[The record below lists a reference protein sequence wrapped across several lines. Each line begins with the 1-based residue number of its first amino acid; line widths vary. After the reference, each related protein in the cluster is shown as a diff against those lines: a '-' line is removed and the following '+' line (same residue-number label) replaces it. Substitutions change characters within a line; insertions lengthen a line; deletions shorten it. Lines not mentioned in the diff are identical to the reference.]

1 MSKILVAE
9 DNKSIREGLIDAL
22 EAEGYDVCSASNGAE
37 ALEVYKY
44 EKPDLLILDV
54 MMPRKSG
61 YDVCNTIRKTDT
73 HVPIIFLTAKS
84 SEQDKMLGFGLGG
97 DDYVTKPFSLGELLA
112 RVHAIFRRV
121 LTIDTGV
128 TDKRNFMIGTHEID
142 PVKFTVKNSKG
153 VVDFIKLREM
163 ALMKYFY
170 ENPNTVIS
178 RDDLMKDV
186 WGLSYVGTTRTVD
199 QHIAIVRKLLEEDG
213 VLIETVQRV
222 GYFYR
227 KYEYV

>member
-1 MSKILVAE
+1 
-9 DNKSIREGLIDAL
+9 
-22 EAEGYDVCSASNGAE
+22 
-37 ALEVYKY
+37 
-44 EKPDLLILDV
+44 
-54 MMPRKSG
+54 
-61 YDVCNTIRKTDT
+61 
-73 HVPIIFLTAKS
+73 
-84 SEQDKMLGFGLGG
+84 
-97 DDYVTKPFSLGELLA
+97 
-112 RVHAIFRRV
+112 
-121 LTIDTGV
+121 
-128 TDKRNFMIGTHEID
+128 MIGTHEID
-142 PVKFTVKNSKG
+142 PMKFTVKNSKG